1 MRAIGWDEVQFDAS
15 SRQGYP
21 FLHELGVMIT
31 RVVQENMDER
41 QHRIERL
48 DRLQQPDRRG
58 GVDSQGLDH
67 PGLAG
72 LQIDRAV
79 NVDAL
84 TPARLLDREF
94 LLARRPATGG
104 PRGMGWMYRVREQHS
119 FVVRQG
125 IQEIIVALDERPLL
139 LYVELAREHVRLWI
153 LEPQTMQK
161 RDQPR
166 AAFINEAKFLL
177 DPGTDL
183 ACRTRQRR
191 AYPRLQIVLLL
202 HTQIAGAPAHI
213 EAGDALD

>member
-1 MRAIGWDEVQFDAS
+1 MQSDPAACLRE
-15 SRQGYP
+15 P
-21 FLHELGVMIT
+21 FAHELGMMIA
-31 RVVQENMDER
+31 RVVEKDMDQHE
-41 QHRIERL
+41 HRIERL
-48 DRLQQPDRRG
+48 DRLQETDRRG
-58 GVDSQGLDH
+58 GVDWPRLEH

-72 LQIDRAV
+72 LQMDCV
-79 NVDAL
+79 N
-84 TPARLLDREF
+84 
-94 LLARRPATGG
+94 
-104 PRGMGWMYRVREQHS
+104 EQHS
-119 FVVRQG
+119 FVARQG
-125 IQEIIVALDERPLL
+125 IQEIIVALDERLLL
-139 LYVELAREHVRLWI
+139 LYVELARDHVRLVI

-213 EAGDALD
+213 EAGDALDPV